1 MHNRSTS
8 DATRGSH
15 RISATPPIF
24 PTYLLP
30 SFKFPFLRR
39 RVSASSSSSSASHP
53 SSSPKTTSSPAGAG
67 RLQRLGPDT
76 LRCSACSADLA
87 LAAQIISKGFTG
99 RYGRALLVAPPPPP
113 PPATSA
119 AEEDDYDSDSGSPP
133 LLNIRIGRLENRQ
146 LVTGWHVVADISC
159 SSCSRKLGW
168 KYVDAKEKSQKY
180 KVGKYIL
187 ETERVTTH
195 RSWGDE
201 DGDDGA
207 SGVVVV
213 DGGPYGTRR
222 RMSSDR
228 VSFDSEDDDE
238 CDDVFAAKFH
248 SVALISDDETIRF
261 DIKATLKHN
270 IQIFAAR
277 IKYYKK
283 QPDVFLSLTELSLAQ
298 RSVGVLQE
306 AHVAVTSTH
315 FGVLLEESVPP
326 PPEEEKMRARET
338 VGDTNYLVV

>member
-8 DATRGSH
+8 DTTRGSH

-24 PTYLLP
+24 PSYLLP

-39 RVSASSSSSSASHP
+39 RRISASSSSSSPFSSASHP
-53 SSSPKTTSSPAGAG
+53 STPKWASSPAAG

-76 LRCSACSADLA
+76 LRCTACSADLA

-99 RYGRALLVAPPPPP
+99 RYGRALLVAPPPP

-187 ETERVTTH
+187 EMERVTTH
-195 RSWGDE
+195 RSWGDG

-207 SGVVVV
+207 SDVVVV
-213 DGGPYGTRR
+213 DGQPYGTRR
-222 RMSSDR
+222 RMSSDNI
-228 VSFDSEDDDE
+228 SFDSEDDDE
-238 CDDVFAAKFH
+238 CDDVFAGTWNAQT
-248 SVALISDDETIRF
+248 VARRRADMIAAVRSDE
-261 DIKATLKHN
+261 
-270 IQIFAAR
+270 
-277 IKYYKK
+277 
-283 QPDVFLSLTELSLAQ
+283 
-298 RSVGVLQE
+298 
-306 AHVAVTSTH
+306 
-315 FGVLLEESVPP
+315 
-326 PPEEEKMRARET
+326 
-338 VGDTNYLVV
+338 

>member
-8 DATRGSH
+8 DTTRGSH

-24 PTYLLP
+24 PSYLLP

-39 RVSASSSSSSASHP
+39 RSIST
-53 SSSPKTTSSPAGAG
+53 SSSPASPPSSPKPASSPAAAAAAGG

-76 LRCSACSADLA
+76 LRCTACSADLA

-113 PPATSA
+113 PPPPAATSA
-119 AEEDDYDSDSGSPP
+119 ADDDSDSDFEGGDSPS

-159 SSCSRKLGW
+159 GGCSRKLGW

-195 RSWGDE
+195 RSWGD
-201 DGDDGA
+201 DDDNDGA
-207 SGVVVV
+207 SAVALV

-222 RMSSDR
+222 RMSSDN
-228 VSFDSEDDDE
+228 VSFDSGDDDE
-238 CDDVFAAKFH
+238 CDDVFAGTWNAR
-248 SVALISDDETIRF
+248 T
-261 DIKATLKHN
+261 
-270 IQIFAAR
+270 AAR
-277 IKYYKK
+277 RRAEMMAA
-283 QPDVFLSLTELSLAQ
+283 V
-298 RSVGVLQE
+298 RSDE
-306 AHVAVTSTH
+306 
-315 FGVLLEESVPP
+315 
-326 PPEEEKMRARET
+326 
-338 VGDTNYLVV
+338 